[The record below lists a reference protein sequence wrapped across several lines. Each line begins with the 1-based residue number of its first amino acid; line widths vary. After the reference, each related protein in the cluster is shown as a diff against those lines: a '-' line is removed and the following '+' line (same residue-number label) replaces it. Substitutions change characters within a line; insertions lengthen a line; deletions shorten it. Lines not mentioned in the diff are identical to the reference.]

1 MHALRRLAIP
11 STLLLTVLG
20 GLALPV
26 QARGPLHVER
36 FDPPRSLAAGS
47 ELRISGKHDGPEPV
61 TLVVRI
67 DDADSSNYA
76 TRASPER
83 RIPPGPFTLRVPLTG
98 LKTPIGRILNS
109 AALERI
115 IVFSVPESPDLR
127 VEQAEIVPPPRLP
140 AGAIGWDLGPED
152 GLLYPG
158 FRLLGPNDDALQGAQ
173 VHVVRRP
180 GSDPLLSDGLV
191 GVRRLV
197 LPVPAGTWRVT
208 LWTEDPGEWEAIP
221 HPLQRRIVLNGDVV
235 HDARHT
241 PEGWIAS
248 RYLAGRTSEAVL
260 DGNPW
265 QLHGARRGGRVSA
278 KTRVDA
284 QGLVIE
290 LGGDGFRA
298 THLAAVLVEP
308 SGSTQALESI
318 LTDRRTR
325 FLETWRASPLERTE
339 TPGIALRRIVFRQ
352 TFAPYAPSVVEG
364 EPVVSVP
371 GGRVLLDL
379 VAQSDEQR
387 QASWA
392 LEPPTADG
400 VALGASVR
408 VGHWRYRRAGGASTL
423 LVPDAQHLRG
433 DLDHARLDPRLPRR
447 LLVEVAVPG
456 DTPAGQYMGWL
467 EMRTTE
473 GNVRQALRVEVLD
486 TALPDPGVPVGV
498 YHAEAPH
505 LTWFPSLASSRTAQ
519 AACDLDRLRA
529 LGLTSLAPPLA
540 TPTGNG
546 RERFVDGLEQLRRT
560 GFNAPLL
567 DYASVKRLSAAHG
580 VDGASEVLGSTHDLI
595 ASRELAAPLWAVVDE
610 PGIDPGVLKH
620 QARLAS
626 ALRSAAPAARLA
638 AQLNNPRQADL
649 VPLYD
654 VVLTNPG
661 FGVDA
666 ADLAQIRKRGA
677 EPWFY
682 NMPDHRLAAGFYL
695 WRVGAGGYL
704 QWHARMPSADPFDP
718 TDGREDDY
726 QFLYPEASICSAVQD
741 IDARLLALAEGIT
754 DLRWLRWLEVR
765 AATEPRATALLNEL
779 RAAVAPI
786 WEDAMRD
793 TDPDRLRQRI
803 TDLARKLIATQ
814 AMQARREP

>member
-1 MHALRRLAIP
+1 
-11 STLLLTVLG
+11 
-20 GLALPV
+20 
-26 QARGPLHVER
+26 
-36 FDPPRSLAAGS
+36 
-47 ELRISGKHDGPEPV
+47 
-61 TLVVRI
+61 
-67 DDADSSNYA
+67 
-76 TRASPER
+76 
-83 RIPPGPFTLRVPLTG
+83 
-98 LKTPIGRILNS
+98 
-109 AALERI
+109 
-115 IVFSVPESPDLR
+115 
-127 VEQAEIVPPPRLP
+127 
-140 AGAIGWDLGPED
+140 
-152 GLLYPG
+152 
-158 FRLLGPNDDALQGAQ
+158 
-173 VHVVRRP
+173 
-180 GSDPLLSDGLV
+180 
-191 GVRRLV
+191 
-197 LPVPAGTWRVT
+197 VT

-248 RYLAGRTSEAVL
+248 RYLAGRASEAVL
-260 DGNPW
+260 DGDPW
-265 QLHGARRGGRVSA
+265 QLHGARRGGRVSVE
-278 KTRVDA
+278 TRVDDR
-284 QGLVIE
+284 GLVIE
-290 LGGDGFRA
+290 LDGDGFRA

-308 SGSTQALESI
+308 FGSTQALESI
-318 LTDRRTR
+318 LADRRTR

-339 TPGIALRRIVFRQ
+339 TPGIALRRIAFRQ
-352 TFAPYAPSVVEG
+352 TFAPESPAVADR
-364 EPVVSVP
+364 EPAVTVP
-371 GGRVLLDL
+371 GGRVLFDL
-379 VAQSDEQR
+379 VALSAEQQR
-387 QASWA
+387 ATWT
-392 LEPPTADG
+392 LEPPIANG
-400 VALGASVR
+400 VTLETSVR

-423 LVPDAQHLRG
+423 LVPDARHLRG

-447 LLVEVAVPG
+447 LLVEVTVPG
-456 DTPAGQYMGWL
+456 DAPAGHYAGWL
-467 EMRTTE
+467 EMHTAE
-473 GNVRQALRVEVLD
+473 GSVRRALKIEVLD
-486 TALPDPGVPVGV
+486 TALPDAGVPVGV

-754 DLRWLRWLEVR
+754 DLRWLRWLEAR
-765 AATEPRATALLNEL
+765 AATEPRAAALLSEL
-779 RAAVAPI
+779 RAAVAPT
-786 WEDAMRD
+786 WEEAMRD